1 MAFIVTESCIKC
13 KHTDCVEVCPV
24 DCFYEGPNFLV
35 IHPDECI
42 DCALC
47 EPECPVDAI
56 FSEDELPDDQIEFI
70 EINAKL
76 PDHKTQHP
84 SSKIKF
90 VNKPVNLNTYKEEAR
105 NWITFYASEGTT
117 VFSADAGEVII
128 SGPDIPGYG
137 NMIIIKHPKGILS
150 VYAHLNKSLV
160 SKGDT
165 VTSNQPIASVGKSE
179 SSVSMLKFQL
189 RKGDSSISTKDY
201 KFL

>member
-1 MAFIVTESCIKC
+1 MVKILLIVLIISSCSTISN
-13 KHTDCVEVCPV
+13 
-24 DCFYEGPNFLV
+24 FYEKTFTEPKEIYLVKKGENLYSISRKLNIDIFNLIKINNLKSPYKIFPNQL
-35 IHPDECI
+35 
-42 DCALC
+42 L
-47 EPECPVDAI
+47 
-56 FSEDELPDDQIEFI
+56 
-70 EINAKL
+70 KL
-76 PDHKTQHP
+76 PDNKTQDP
-84 SSKIKF
+84 SPKIKF

>member
-1 MAFIVTESCIKC
+1 MVKILLIVLIISSCSTISN
-13 KHTDCVEVCPV
+13 
-24 DCFYEGPNFLV
+24 FYEKTFTEPKEIYLV
-35 IHPDECI
+35 KKGENLYSISRKLNI
-42 DCALC
+42 D
-47 EPECPVDAI
+47 I
-56 FSEDELPDDQIEFI
+56 FNLI
-70 EINAKL
+70 EINNLKSPYKIFPNQLLKL
-76 PDHKTQHP
+76 PDYKNQDP
-84 SSKIKF
+84 SSIIKF

-189 RKGDSSISTKDY
+189 RKGNSSISSKDY

>member
-1 MAFIVTESCIKC
+1 MVKILLIVLIISSCSTISN
-13 KHTDCVEVCPV
+13 
-24 DCFYEGPNFLV
+24 FYEKTFTEPKEIYLV
-35 IHPDECI
+35 KKGENLYSISRKLNI
-42 DCALC
+42 D
-47 EPECPVDAI
+47 I
-56 FSEDELPDDQIEFI
+56 FNLI
-70 EINAKL
+70 EINNLKSPYKIFPNQLLKL
-76 PDHKTQHP
+76 PDYKNQDP
-84 SSKIKF
+84 SSIIKF

>member
-1 MAFIVTESCIKC
+1 VVKILLIVLMISSCSTISN
-13 KHTDCVEVCPV
+13 
-24 DCFYEGPNFLV
+24 FYEKTFTEPKEIYLV
-35 IHPDECI
+35 KKGENLYLISRKLNI
-42 DCALC
+42 D
-47 EPECPVDAI
+47 I
-56 FSEDELPDDQIEFI
+56 FNLI
-70 EINAKL
+70 EINNLKSPYKIFPNQLLKL
-76 PDHKTQHP
+76 PDYKNQDP
-84 SSKIKF
+84 SSIIKF

-137 NMIIIKHPKGILS
+137 NMIIIKHSKGILS

>member
-1 MAFIVTESCIKC
+1 VVKILLIVLIISSCSTISN
-13 KHTDCVEVCPV
+13 
-24 DCFYEGPNFLV
+24 FYEKTFTEPKEIYLV
-35 IHPDECI
+35 KKGENLYSISRKLNI
-42 DCALC
+42 D
-47 EPECPVDAI
+47 I
-56 FSEDELPDDQIEFI
+56 FNLI
-70 EINAKL
+70 EINNLKSPYKIFPNQLLKL
-76 PDHKTQHP
+76 PDYKNQDP
-84 SSKIKF
+84 SSIIKF

>member
-1 MAFIVTESCIKC
+1 MVKILLIVLIISSCSTISNFYKKTFTEPKEI
-13 KHTDCVEVCPV
+13 
-24 DCFYEGPNFLV
+24 YLV
-35 IHPDECI
+35 KKGENLYSISRKFNI
-42 DCALC
+42 D
-47 EPECPVDAI
+47 I
-56 FSEDELPDDQIEFI
+56 FNLI
-70 EINAKL
+70 EINNLKSPYKIFPNQLLKL
-76 PDHKTQHP
+76 PDYKNQDL

>member
-1 MAFIVTESCIKC
+1 MVKILLIVLIISSCSTISNIYEKTFTEPKEI
-13 KHTDCVEVCPV
+13 
-24 DCFYEGPNFLV
+24 YLV
-35 IHPDECI
+35 KKGENLYSISRNLNI
-42 DCALC
+42 D
-47 EPECPVDAI
+47 I
-56 FSEDELPDDQIEFI
+56 FNLI
-70 EINAKL
+70 EINDLKSPYKIFPNQLLKL
-76 PDHKTQHP
+76 PDHKAQD
-84 SSKIKF
+84 SSSNIKF

>member
-1 MAFIVTESCIKC
+1 MVKILLIFLIISSCSTISN
-13 KHTDCVEVCPV
+13 
-24 DCFYEGPNFLV
+24 FYEKTFTEPKEIYLV
-35 IHPDECI
+35 KKGENLYSISRKLNI
-42 DCALC
+42 D
-47 EPECPVDAI
+47 I
-56 FSEDELPDDQIEFI
+56 FNLI
-70 EINAKL
+70 EINNLKSPYKIFPNQLLKL
-76 PDHKTQHP
+76 PDYKNQDP

>member
-1 MAFIVTESCIKC
+1 MVKILLIVLMISSCSTISN
-13 KHTDCVEVCPV
+13 
-24 DCFYEGPNFLV
+24 FYEKTFTEPKEIYLV
-35 IHPDECI
+35 KKGENLYLISRKLNI
-42 DCALC
+42 D
-47 EPECPVDAI
+47 I
-56 FSEDELPDDQIEFI
+56 FNLI
-70 EINAKL
+70 EINNLKSPYKIFPNQLLKL
-76 PDHKTQHP
+76 PDRKAQDP

-137 NMIIIKHPKGILS
+137 NMIIIKHSKGILS

>member
-1 MAFIVTESCIKC
+1 MVKILLIVLIISSCSTISN
-13 KHTDCVEVCPV
+13 
-24 DCFYEGPNFLV
+24 FYEKTFTEPKEIYLV
-35 IHPDECI
+35 KKGENLYSISRKLNI
-42 DCALC
+42 D
-47 EPECPVDAI
+47 I
-56 FSEDELPDDQIEFI
+56 FNLI
-70 EINAKL
+70 EINNLKSPYKIFPNQSLKL
-76 PDHKTQHP
+76 PDRKAQEP

>member
-1 MAFIVTESCIKC
+1 MVKVLLIVLIISSCSTISN
-13 KHTDCVEVCPV
+13 
-24 DCFYEGPNFLV
+24 FYEKTFTEPKEIYLV
-35 IHPDECI
+35 KKGENLYSISRKLNI
-42 DCALC
+42 D
-47 EPECPVDAI
+47 I
-56 FSEDELPDDQIEFI
+56 FNLI
-70 EINAKL
+70 EINNLKSPYKIFPNQLLKL
-76 PDHKTQHP
+76 PDYKNQDP

-90 VNKPVNLNTYKEEAR
+90 VNKPVNLNRYKEEAR

>member
-1 MAFIVTESCIKC
+1 MVKILLIVLIISSCSTISN
-13 KHTDCVEVCPV
+13 
-24 DCFYEGPNFLV
+24 FYEKTFTEPKEIYLV
-35 IHPDECI
+35 KKGENLYSISRKLNI
-42 DCALC
+42 D
-47 EPECPVDAI
+47 I
-56 FSEDELPDDQIEFI
+56 FNLI
-70 EINAKL
+70 EINNLKSPYKIFPNQLLKL
-76 PDHKTQHP
+76 PDHKTKDP

-105 NWITFYASEGTT
+105 NWITFYAPEGTT
-117 VFSADAGEVII
+117 VFSADVGEVII

-137 NMIIIKHPKGILS
+137 NMIIIKHPKGLLS

-160 SKGDT
+160 SRGDT
-165 VTSNQPIASVGKSE
+165 VTSNQPIANVGKSE

>member
-1 MAFIVTESCIKC
+1 MVKILLIVLIISSCSTISN
-13 KHTDCVEVCPV
+13 
-24 DCFYEGPNFLV
+24 FYEKTFTEPKEIYLV
-35 IHPDECI
+35 KKGENLYSISRKLNI
-42 DCALC
+42 D
-47 EPECPVDAI
+47 I
-56 FSEDELPDDQIEFI
+56 FNLI
-70 EINAKL
+70 EINNLKSPYKIFPNQLLKL
-76 PDHKTQHP
+76 PDHKTLDP

-137 NMIIIKHPKGILS
+137 NMIIIKNPKGILS

>member
-1 MAFIVTESCIKC
+1 MVKILLIVLIISSCSTITNFYGKTFTEPKEI
-13 KHTDCVEVCPV
+13 
-24 DCFYEGPNFLV
+24 YLV
-35 IHPDECI
+35 KKGENLYSISRKLNI
-42 DCALC
+42 D
-47 EPECPVDAI
+47 I
-56 FSEDELPDDQIEFI
+56 FNLI
-70 EINAKL
+70 EINNLKSPYKIFPNQLLKL
-76 PDHKTQHP
+76 PDRKAQDP

>member
-1 MAFIVTESCIKC
+1 MVKILLIVLIISSCSTISNFYEKTFTESKEI
-13 KHTDCVEVCPV
+13 
-24 DCFYEGPNFLV
+24 YLV
-35 IHPDECI
+35 KKGENLYSISRKLNI
-42 DCALC
+42 D
-47 EPECPVDAI
+47 I
-56 FSEDELPDDQIEFI
+56 FNLI
-70 EINAKL
+70 EINNLKSPYKIFPNQLLKL
-76 PDHKTQHP
+76 PDHKTQDP
-84 SSKIKF
+84 SAKIKF
-90 VNKPVNLNTYKEEAR
+90 VNKPVNLNIYKEEAR

>member
-1 MAFIVTESCIKC
+1 VVKILLIVLMLSSCSTISN
-13 KHTDCVEVCPV
+13 
-24 DCFYEGPNFLV
+24 FYEKTFTEPKEIYLV
-35 IHPDECI
+35 KKGENLYSISRKLNI
-42 DCALC
+42 D
-47 EPECPVDAI
+47 I
-56 FSEDELPDDQIEFI
+56 FNLI
-70 EINAKL
+70 EINNLKSPYKIFPNQLLKL
-76 PDHKTQHP
+76 PDYKNQDP

>member
-1 MAFIVTESCIKC
+1 MVKILLIVLIISSCSTISN
-13 KHTDCVEVCPV
+13 
-24 DCFYEGPNFLV
+24 FYEKTFTEPKEIYLV
-35 IHPDECI
+35 KKGENLYSISRKLNI
-42 DCALC
+42 D
-47 EPECPVDAI
+47 I
-56 FSEDELPDDQIEFI
+56 FNLI
-70 EINAKL
+70 EINNLKSPYKIFPNQLLKL
-76 PDHKTQHP
+76 PDYKNQDP
-84 SSKIKF
+84 SSIIKF
-90 VNKPVNLNTYKEEAR
+90 VNKPVNLNRYKEEAR

>member
-1 MAFIVTESCIKC
+1 MVKILLIVLIISSCSTISN
-13 KHTDCVEVCPV
+13 
-24 DCFYEGPNFLV
+24 FYEKTFTEPKEIYLV
-35 IHPDECI
+35 KKGENLYSISRKLNI
-42 DCALC
+42 D
-47 EPECPVDAI
+47 I
-56 FSEDELPDDQIEFI
+56 FNLI
-70 EINAKL
+70 EINNLKSPYKIFPNQLLKL
-76 PDHKTQHP
+76 PDYKNQDP

-165 VTSNQPIASVGKSE
+165 VISNQPIASVGKSE

-189 RKGDSSISTKDY
+189 RKGNSSISTKDY

>member
-1 MAFIVTESCIKC
+1 MVKILLIVLIISSCSTISNFYEKTFTESKE
-13 KHTDCVEVCPV
+13 T
-24 DCFYEGPNFLV
+24 YLV
-35 IHPDECI
+35 KKGENLYSISRKLNI
-42 DCALC
+42 D
-47 EPECPVDAI
+47 I
-56 FSEDELPDDQIEFI
+56 FNLI
-70 EINAKL
+70 EINNLKSPYKIFPNQSLRL
-76 PDHKTQHP
+76 PDQETQHP

-90 VNKPVNLNTYKEEAR
+90 VNKPVNLNTYKEDAR

>member
-1 MAFIVTESCIKC
+1 MVKILLIVLIISSCSTISN
-13 KHTDCVEVCPV
+13 
-24 DCFYEGPNFLV
+24 FYEKTFTEPKEIYLV
-35 IHPDECI
+35 KKGENLYSISRKLNI
-42 DCALC
+42 D
-47 EPECPVDAI
+47 I
-56 FSEDELPDDQIEFI
+56 FNLI
-70 EINAKL
+70 EINNLKSPYKIFPNQLLKL
-76 PDHKTQHP
+76 PDNKTQDP
-84 SSKIKF
+84 SPKIKF

-160 SKGDT
+160 FKGDT

>member
-1 MAFIVTESCIKC
+1 MVKILLIVLIISSCSTISN
-13 KHTDCVEVCPV
+13 
-24 DCFYEGPNFLV
+24 FYEKTFTEPKEIYLV
-35 IHPDECI
+35 KKGENLYSISRKLNI
-42 DCALC
+42 D
-47 EPECPVDAI
+47 I
-56 FSEDELPDDQIEFI
+56 FNLI
-70 EINAKL
+70 EINNLKSPYKIFPNQLLKL
-76 PDHKTQHP
+76 PDHKTQDP
-84 SSKIKF
+84 SAKIKF
-90 VNKPVNLNTYKEEAR
+90 VNKPVNLNRYKEEAR
-105 NWITFYASEGTT
+105 NWVTFYASEGTT

-150 VYAHLNKSLV
+150 VYAHLNKLLV
-160 SKGDT
+160 SKGDA

>member
-1 MAFIVTESCIKC
+1 MVKILLIVLIISSCSTISN
-13 KHTDCVEVCPV
+13 
-24 DCFYEGPNFLV
+24 FYEKTFTEPKEIYLV
-35 IHPDECI
+35 KKGENLYSISRKLNI
-42 DCALC
+42 D
-47 EPECPVDAI
+47 I
-56 FSEDELPDDQIEFI
+56 FNLI
-70 EINAKL
+70 EINNLKSPYKIFPNQLLKL
-76 PDHKTQHP
+76 PDRKAQDP

-137 NMIIIKHPKGILS
+137 NMIIIKHSKGILS

>member
-1 MAFIVTESCIKC
+1 MVKILLIVLIISSCSTISN
-13 KHTDCVEVCPV
+13 
-24 DCFYEGPNFLV
+24 FYEKTFTEPKEIYLV
-35 IHPDECI
+35 KKGENLYSISRKLNMD
-42 DCALC
+42 
-47 EPECPVDAI
+47 I
-56 FSEDELPDDQIEFI
+56 FNLI
-70 EINAKL
+70 EINNLKSPYKIFPNQLLKL
-76 PDHKTQHP
+76 PDNKAQDP

-90 VNKPVNLNTYKEEAR
+90 VNKPVNLDTYKEEAR

-189 RKGDSSISTKDY
+189 RKGNSSISTKDY

>member
-1 MAFIVTESCIKC
+1 MVKILLIVLIISSCSTISNFYEKTFTESKEI
-13 KHTDCVEVCPV
+13 
-24 DCFYEGPNFLV
+24 YLV
-35 IHPDECI
+35 KKGENLYSISRKLNI
-42 DCALC
+42 D
-47 EPECPVDAI
+47 I
-56 FSEDELPDDQIEFI
+56 FNLI
-70 EINAKL
+70 EINNLKSPYKIFPNQLLKL
-76 PDHKTQHP
+76 PDHKTQDP
-84 SSKIKF
+84 STKIKF
-90 VNKPVNLNTYKEEAR
+90 VNNPVNLNRYKEEAR

-150 VYAHLNKSLV
+150 VYAHLNKLLV

>member
-1 MAFIVTESCIKC
+1 MVKILLIVLMLSSCSTISN
-13 KHTDCVEVCPV
+13 
-24 DCFYEGPNFLV
+24 FYEKTFTEPKEIYLV
-35 IHPDECI
+35 KKGENLYLISRKLNI
-42 DCALC
+42 D
-47 EPECPVDAI
+47 I
-56 FSEDELPDDQIEFI
+56 FNLI
-70 EINAKL
+70 EINNLKSPYKIFPNQLLKL
-76 PDHKTQHP
+76 PDRKAQDP

-137 NMIIIKHPKGILS
+137 NMIIIKHSKGILS

>member
-1 MAFIVTESCIKC
+1 MVKILLIVLIISSCSTISN
-13 KHTDCVEVCPV
+13 
-24 DCFYEGPNFLV
+24 FYEKTFTEPKEIYLV
-35 IHPDECI
+35 KKGENLYSISRKLNI
-42 DCALC
+42 D
-47 EPECPVDAI
+47 I
-56 FSEDELPDDQIEFI
+56 FNLI
-70 EINAKL
+70 EINNLKSPYKIFPNQLLKL
-76 PDHKTQHP
+76 PDRKAKDP

>member
-1 MAFIVTESCIKC
+1 VVKILLIVLIISSCSTISN
-13 KHTDCVEVCPV
+13 
-24 DCFYEGPNFLV
+24 FYEKTFTEPKEIYLV
-35 IHPDECI
+35 KKGENLYSISRKLNI
-42 DCALC
+42 D
-47 EPECPVDAI
+47 I
-56 FSEDELPDDQIEFI
+56 FNLI
-70 EINAKL
+70 EINKLKSPYKIFPNQLLKL
-76 PDHKTQHP
+76 PDYKNQDP
-84 SSKIKF
+84 SSIIKF

>member
-1 MAFIVTESCIKC
+1 MVKILLIVLIISSCSTISN
-13 KHTDCVEVCPV
+13 
-24 DCFYEGPNFLV
+24 FYEKTFTEPKEIYLV
-35 IHPDECI
+35 KKGENLYSISRKLNI
-42 DCALC
+42 D
-47 EPECPVDAI
+47 I
-56 FSEDELPDDQIEFI
+56 FNLI
-70 EINAKL
+70 EINNLKSPYKIFPNQLLKL
-76 PDHKTQHP
+76 PDNKAQDP

-90 VNKPVNLNTYKEEAR
+90 VNKPVNLDTYKEEAR

-179 SSVSMLKFQL
+179 SPVSMLKFQL
-189 RKGDSSISTKDY
+189 RKGDLSISTKDY

>member
-1 MAFIVTESCIKC
+1 MVKILLIVLIISSCSTISNFYDKTFTEPKEI
-13 KHTDCVEVCPV
+13 
-24 DCFYEGPNFLV
+24 YLV
-35 IHPDECI
+35 KKGENLYSISRKLNI
-42 DCALC
+42 D
-47 EPECPVDAI
+47 I
-56 FSEDELPDDQIEFI
+56 FNLI
-70 EINAKL
+70 EINNLKSPYKIFPNQLLKL
-76 PDHKTQHP
+76 PDHKTQDP
-84 SSKIKF
+84 STKIKF
-90 VNKPVNLNTYKEEAR
+90 VNKPVNLNIYKEEAR

-150 VYAHLNKSLV
+150 VYAHLNKLLV
-160 SKGDT
+160 SKGDI

>member
-1 MAFIVTESCIKC
+1 MVKILLIVLIISSCSTIIN
-13 KHTDCVEVCPV
+13 
-24 DCFYEGPNFLV
+24 FYEKTFTEPKEIYLV
-35 IHPDECI
+35 KKGENLYSISRKLNI
-42 DCALC
+42 D
-47 EPECPVDAI
+47 I
-56 FSEDELPDDQIEFI
+56 FNLI
-70 EINAKL
+70 EINNLKSPYKIFPNQLLKL
-76 PDHKTQHP
+76 PDRKAQDP

-105 NWITFYASEGTT
+105 NWIAFYPSEATT

>member
-1 MAFIVTESCIKC
+1 MVKILLIVLIISSCSTISNFYEKTFTESKEI
-13 KHTDCVEVCPV
+13 
-24 DCFYEGPNFLV
+24 YLV
-35 IHPDECI
+35 KKGENLYSISRKLNI
-42 DCALC
+42 D
-47 EPECPVDAI
+47 I
-56 FSEDELPDDQIEFI
+56 FNLI
-70 EINAKL
+70 EINNLKSPYKIFPNQLLKL
-76 PDHKTQHP
+76 PDHKTQDT

>member
-1 MAFIVTESCIKC
+1 M
-13 KHTDCVEVCPV
+13 
-24 DCFYEGPNFLV
+24 
-35 IHPDECI
+35 
-42 DCALC
+42 
-47 EPECPVDAI
+47 
-56 FSEDELPDDQIEFI
+56 I
-70 EINAKL
+70 EINNLKSPYKIFPNQLLKL
-76 PDHKTQHP
+76 PDHKTQDT

-105 NWITFYASEGTT
+105 NWISFYASEGTT

-137 NMIIIKHPKGILS
+137 NMIIIKHPKGLLS
-150 VYAHLNKSLV
+150 VYAHLNKSFV

>member
-1 MAFIVTESCIKC
+1 MVKILLIVLIISSCSTISN
-13 KHTDCVEVCPV
+13 
-24 DCFYEGPNFLV
+24 FYEKTFTEPKEIYLV
-35 IHPDECI
+35 KKGENLYSISRKLNI
-42 DCALC
+42 D
-47 EPECPVDAI
+47 I
-56 FSEDELPDDQIEFI
+56 FNLI
-70 EINAKL
+70 EINKLKSPYKIFPNQLLKL
-76 PDHKTQHP
+76 PDYKNQDP
-84 SSKIKF
+84 SSIIKF

-165 VTSNQPIASVGKSE
+165 VTSNQPIATVGKSE

>member
-1 MAFIVTESCIKC
+1 MVKILLIVLIISSCSTISN
-13 KHTDCVEVCPV
+13 
-24 DCFYEGPNFLV
+24 FYEKTFTEPKEIYLV
-35 IHPDECI
+35 KKGENLYSISRKLNI
-42 DCALC
+42 D
-47 EPECPVDAI
+47 I
-56 FSEDELPDDQIEFI
+56 FNLI
-70 EINAKL
+70 EINNLKSPYKIFPNQLLKL
-76 PDHKTQHP
+76 PDYKNQDP
-84 SSKIKF
+84 SSIIKF
-90 VNKPVNLNTYKEEAR
+90 VNKPVNLNTYKEEPR

-189 RKGDSSISTKDY
+189 RKGNSSISSKDY

>member
-1 MAFIVTESCIKC
+1 MVKILLIVLIISSCSTISN
-13 KHTDCVEVCPV
+13 
-24 DCFYEGPNFLV
+24 FYEKTFTEPKEIYLV
-35 IHPDECI
+35 KKGENLYSISRKLNI
-42 DCALC
+42 D
-47 EPECPVDAI
+47 I
-56 FSEDELPDDQIEFI
+56 FNLI
-70 EINAKL
+70 EINNLKSPYKIFPNQLLKL
-76 PDHKTQHP
+76 PDYKNQDP

>member
-1 MAFIVTESCIKC
+1 MVKILLIVLIISSCSTISN
-13 KHTDCVEVCPV
+13 
-24 DCFYEGPNFLV
+24 FYEKTFTEPKEIYLV
-35 IHPDECI
+35 KKGENLYSISRKLNI
-42 DCALC
+42 D
-47 EPECPVDAI
+47 I
-56 FSEDELPDDQIEFI
+56 FNLI
-70 EINAKL
+70 EINNLKSPYKIFPNQLLKL
-76 PDHKTQHP
+76 PDQKTQDP
-84 SSKIKF
+84 STKIKF

>member
-1 MAFIVTESCIKC
+1 MVKILLIVLIISSCSTISNFYEKTFTESKEI
-13 KHTDCVEVCPV
+13 
-24 DCFYEGPNFLV
+24 YLV
-35 IHPDECI
+35 KKGENLYSISRKLNI
-42 DCALC
+42 D
-47 EPECPVDAI
+47 I
-56 FSEDELPDDQIEFI
+56 FNLI
-70 EINAKL
+70 EINNLKSPYKIFPNQLLKL
-76 PDHKTQHP
+76 PDHKTPDP
-84 SSKIKF
+84 STKIKF
-90 VNKPVNLNTYKEEAR
+90 VNKPVNLNIYKEEAR

>member
-1 MAFIVTESCIKC
+1 MVKILLIVLIISSCSTISN
-13 KHTDCVEVCPV
+13 
-24 DCFYEGPNFLV
+24 FYEKTFTEPKEIYLV
-35 IHPDECI
+35 KKGENLYSISRKLNI
-42 DCALC
+42 D
-47 EPECPVDAI
+47 I
-56 FSEDELPDDQIEFI
+56 FNLI
-70 EINAKL
+70 EINNLKSPYKIFPNQLLKL
-76 PDHKTQHP
+76 PDHKTQDP
-84 SSKIKF
+84 STKIKF
-90 VNKPVNLNTYKEEAR
+90 VYKPVNLNRYKEEAR

-150 VYAHLNKSLV
+150 VYAHLNKLLV
-160 SKGDT
+160 SKGDI